1 MNEVQ
6 QDVMCVLLQTL
17 LDKELITQ
25 DIHDTSRHIILGA
38 LDLPDF
44 FQDNEA
50 RKEDAHGCEKNPC

>member
-25 DIHDTSRHIILGA
+25 DIHDKSRNRILDT
-38 LDLPDF
+38 LDLPEF
-44 FQDNEA
+44 FWDNEA